1 MTIEIIPAGSSA
13 VVTERHHGHDRR
25 DRDYDDQGDRYRNHD
40 RFAEVRRDVAE
51 EGAKNTV
58 ATKDGKYE
66 SVLATT
72 TSGSAGV
79 LATKESRFDVM
90 QGLTAG
96 FTAQALASCHSDEE
110 NKQDFFNMQKQ
121 ISDSVTSTFV
131 GFKDLTALSY
141 QVEGRSLLEAAKNA
155 SALAVQADKNWAA
168 TNLQAQVNSAASTL
182 LATQIAA
189 QAAKEAAEC
198 CCELKEKIGAEGQK
212 TRDLINSINEQNLRD
227 RASKAEASLAAY
239 FAAKVCPVL
248 P

>member
-1 MTIEIIPAGSSA
+1 MTIEIIPAGASA
-13 VVTERHHGHDRR
+13 VVTERHDRHDRH
-25 DRDYDDQGDRYRNHD
+25 DRDDQGDRYRNHD

-51 EGAKNTV
+51 EGSKNVV

-96 FTAQALASCHSDEE
+96 FSAQALASCHSDEE
-110 NKQDFFNMQKQ
+110 NKEDFFNVQKQ
-121 ISDSVTSTFV
+121 ISDSAYATQG
-131 GFKDLTALSY
+131 GFKDLTSLNY
-141 QVEGRSLLEAAKNA
+141 QIEGRALLEAAKNA
-155 SALAVQADKNWAA
+155 AALAVQADKNWSA

-198 CCELKEKIGAEGQK
+198 CCELKERIGEEGQK
-212 TRDLINSINEQNLRD
+212 TRDLINSIQASDLRD
-227 RASKAEASLAAY
+227 RAAKAENALSAY
-239 FAAKVCPVL
+239 FAAKVCPVV

>member
-13 VVTERHHGHDRR
+13 VVTERHGHYDR
-25 DRDYDDQGDRYRNHD
+25 DDQGDRYRNHD

-51 EGAKNTV
+51 EGSRNIT
-58 ATKDGKYE
+58 ATKDARYDG
-66 SVLATT
+66 VLATT

-90 QGLTAG
+90 QGLNNG
-96 FTAQALASCHSDEE
+96 FTAQALASCHSDEKNEE
-110 NKQDFFNMQKQ
+110 NFSLAQKQ
-121 ISDSVTSTFV
+121 VSDSATSTLV

-141 QVEGRSLLEAAKNA
+141 QIEGRSLLEAAKNA
-155 SALAVQADKNWAA
+155 NSAAVQADKNWAA
-168 TNLQAQVNSAASTL
+168 TNLQAQVNSAASVL

-198 CCELKEKIGAEGQK
+198 CCELKEKIGDEGQK
-212 TRDLINSINEQNLRD
+212 TRDLINSIQASDLRD
-227 RASKAEASLAAY
+227 RATKAESALSAY
-239 FAAKVCPVL
+239 FAARVAPVV